1 MPKINS
7 LSPIAA
13 GLLTLCFCISADA
26 KSDERPFPMLPATLE
41 EAVYQGQRGC
51 VADNN
56 DTDLVI
62 GAIARNEGLSVVGAL
77 GLIETTKDGVHSF
90 QMMRRQNG
98 NYAYILANKADG
110 KLCVTDKFTKV
121 SFKKAGKFSS
131 LNITT
136 SDKYTST
143 QCDFVQRY
151 GQICGTFNQVSSSLM
166 KNGFAIDWQGKN
178 ADGDIQTLLS
188 GKGKSYLL
196 TTDDK
201 TGATVVTGVGDY
213 EFKFI
218 DELKNQ

>member
-7 LSPIAA
+7 LSPITA
-13 GLLTLCFCISADA
+13 GVLTLCFSFSADA
-26 KSDERPFPMLPATLE
+26 QSAERPFPILPATLE
-41 EAVYQGQRGC
+41 EAVYQGQKGC
-51 VADNN
+51 IADNER
-56 DTDLVI
+56 TEVI
-62 GAIARNEGLSVVGAL
+62 LTGISANEGTMIVGAQKY
-77 GLIETTKDGVHSF
+77 IETTNDGAHFF
-90 QMMRRQNG
+90 QMIYSKNKD
-98 NYAYILANKADG
+98 YAYILADKAQG
-110 KLCVTDKFTKV
+110 KLCVTDKLTEV

-136 SDKYTST
+136 SAKYTST

-151 GQICGTFNQVSSSLM
+151 GQICGTFNQVSTSLI
-166 KNGFAIDWQGKN
+166 KNGFAINWQGKN

-201 TGATVVTGVGDY
+201 SGATVVTGVGDY